1 MRSKNDLLKKLA
13 LQAKK
18 RLIGEIQ
25 FNTYYV
31 DEGYKSNVKTLSC
44 EEHEKFYKKVCK
56 LLSEN
61 KDIRNPIGKLIDYEV
76 YNSLPSL
83 SKEKYF
89 FDLVDKYGECKER
102 FEKEHEFVI

>member
-18 RLIGEIQ
+18 RLIGEVQI
-25 FNTYYV
+25 TYYNNR
-31 DEGYKSNVKTLSC
+31 DEFKSNVKTISC
-44 EEHEKFYKKVCK
+44 EEHEKFYEKVCK

-61 KDIRNPIGKLIDYEV
+61 KDIRNPIGKLIDYEI
-76 YNSLPSL
+76 YNSLPSS

-89 FDLVDKYGECKER
+89 FDLIDKYSECKER
-102 FEKEHEFVI
+102 FEKEHKLVV